1 MPPEIKPIP
10 KAEWEPLPQAGCV
23 GVEHVVLMREPQVI
37 VLLKF
42 ATNATINEHPAP
54 LEVDVICMEGSG
66 MTSVDGEESPIS
78 AGETV
83 HWPANVP
90 HRLWTED
97 AEMVTLMVEHYGRH
111 AQAPGSGGR

>member
-10 KAEWEPLPQAGCV
+10 KAAWEPLPQAGSV
-23 GVEHVVLMREPQVI
+23 GVEHVVLMRQPQVI

-42 ATNATINEHPAP
+42 SQHAAITEHHAP
-54 LEVDVICMEGSG
+54 LAVDVICMEGSG
-66 MTSVDGEESPIS
+66 MTSVNGEEVPIH

-83 HWPANVP
+83 HWPANIN

-97 AEMVTLMVEHYGRH
+97 TEMVTLMVEQYGRH
-111 AQAPGSGGR
+111 SPAPESPG

>member
-1 MPPEIKPIP
+1 MAPEIRPIP
-10 KAEWEPLPQAGCV
+10 KSAWEPLPQAGCV

-42 ATNATINEHPAP
+42 TTNATINEHHAP
-54 LEVDVICMEGSG
+54 LAVDVICMEGSG
-66 MTSVDGEESPIS
+66 MTSVDAEESPIN

-83 HWPANVP
+83 HWPAAVN

-97 AEMVTLMVEHYGRH
+97 TEMVTLMVEHYGRH
-111 AQAPGSGGR
+111 PQNQGQ

>member
-1 MPPEIKPIP
+1 MPEIKPVP
-10 KAEWEPLPQAGCV
+10 RATWEPLPQAGCV
-23 GVEHVVLMREPQVI
+23 GVEHVVLMRVPQVI

-42 ATNATINEHPAP
+42 ATHATINEHAAP

-66 MTSVDGEESPIS
+66 MVSVNGEVAEIK

-83 HWPANVP
+83 NWPAHVP

-97 AEMVTLMVEHYGRH
+97 TEMVTLMVEHYGRH
-111 AQAPGSGGR
+111 GQDHGQ

>member
-1 MPPEIKPIP
+1 MAPEIRPVP
-10 KAEWEPLPQAGCV
+10 KGTWEPLPQAGCV

-42 ATNATINEHPAP
+42 GTHGTINEHPAP
-54 LEVDVICMEGSG
+54 FPVDVICMEGSG
-66 MTSVDGEESPIS
+66 MTSVNGEMAEIK

-83 HWPANVP
+83 TWPPNVP

-97 AEMVTLMVEHYGRH
+97 SEMVTLMVESPGRH
-111 AQAPGSGGR
+111 SRPAEQ